1 MDYKD
6 SDVAIKVE
14 SSTAILN
21 EDLKVNITV
30 VLYWYC
36 RQMEGRI

>member
-14 SSTAILN
+14 SSTPILN
-21 EDLKVNITV
+21 KDFKVNLAVI
-30 VLYWYC
+30 LY
-36 RQMEGRI
+36 

>member
-14 SSTAILN
+14 SSSAILN
-21 EDLKVNITV
+21 KDFKVNITV
-30 VLYWYC
+30 VLYW
-36 RQMEGRI
+36 

>member
-1 MDYKD
+1 MENKD

-21 EDLKVNITV
+21 EDLKVNIAA
-30 VLYWYC
+30 VLY
-36 RQMEGRI
+36 

>member
-21 EDLKVNITV
+21 KDFKVNITV
-30 VLYWYC
+30 VLYWYADKWK
-36 RQMEGRI
+36 

>member
-14 SSTAILN
+14 PSTAILSK
-21 EDLKVNITV
+21 DFKVNITV
-30 VLYWYC
+30 VLYW
-36 RQMEGRI
+36 

>member
-1 MDYKD
+1 MISHTDDLNMDYKD

-21 EDLKVNITV
+21 KDFKVNVTV
-30 VLYWYC
+30 VLY
-36 RQMEGRI
+36 